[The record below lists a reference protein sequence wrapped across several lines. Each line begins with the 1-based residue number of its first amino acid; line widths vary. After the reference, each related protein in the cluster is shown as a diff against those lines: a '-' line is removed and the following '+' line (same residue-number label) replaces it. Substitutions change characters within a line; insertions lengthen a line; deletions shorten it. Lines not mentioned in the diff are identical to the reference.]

1 MGFSIVVTGKGGTGK
16 TTIAALIVRA
26 LVEKTTKAILA
37 VDADPNSNLNQV
49 LGVPLK
55 KTVGDV
61 REELLQE
68 KERLSPEMSKESYL
82 EFTVQSSVVEGS
94 RFDLLAMGRPEGP
107 GCYCYMNTLLRRII
121 DAISKNYPYV
131 VMDAEA
137 GLEHLS
143 RRTTRDVDFMFIATD
158 PTVRSVETA
167 RRILELSKQIETNV
181 GQVYAIPNRVPQS
194 LKAAVVKSV
203 EDRGLECIGV
213 VPEDLLVQEYDIAG
227 KPLIELPESSPA
239 YGAISEIVEKTPL
252 QLN

>member
-26 LVEKTTKAILA
+26 LMEKTTKAILA

-61 REELLQE
+61 REELLHE
-68 KERLSPEMSKESYL
+68 KERLSPEMPKESYL
-82 EFTVQSSVVEGS
+82 EFMVQSSVVEGS

-181 GQVYAIPNRVPQS
+181 GQVYAIPNRVPQG
-194 LKAAVVKSV
+194 LKTAVIRSV
-203 EDRGLECIGV
+203 EDKGLECIGV